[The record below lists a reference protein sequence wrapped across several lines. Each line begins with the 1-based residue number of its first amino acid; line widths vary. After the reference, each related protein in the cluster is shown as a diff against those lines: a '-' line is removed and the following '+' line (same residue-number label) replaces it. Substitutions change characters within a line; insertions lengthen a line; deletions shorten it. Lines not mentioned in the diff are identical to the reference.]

1 MCIDNLKCY
10 ECDKDVTL
18 LTSIFVYCDTPV
30 CNECLKKNYYFCEE
44 EKRYRHNNVEKN
56 IYENKQVCIFC
67 LNNLKKGLKHH
78 CYTPENIV
86 FLHKQDESR
95 ENNLHIGIELE
106 IQGSNI
112 NNLVLFNKEVKK
124 QYSDYFYLKADGSLN
139 EYGVEIVSYPM
150 TCNYIEHNDIWKK
163 LFKTIQKHN
172 MNNTENCGLHFHLD
186 KTYFT
191 DDNIKVIDY
200 IVNTF
205 YEKIM
210 DLTGRDEYEL
220 RDYAALQFK
229 KENEWGTRIYNRYSA
244 VNLENENTIEL
255 RFCKSTDDYD
265 VFIERL
271 KLILIIVNIAKQYS
285 FKEVL
290 KFTNIDIHRFFRIIA

>member
-1 MCIDNLKCY
+1 MY
-10 ECDKDVTL
+10 
-18 LTSIFVYCDTPV
+18 F
-30 CNECLKKNYYFCEE
+30 YY
-44 EKRYRHNNVEKN
+44 HNNKSKVQFNYKHKQCHECSIN
-56 IYENKQVCIFC
+56 IE
-67 LNNLKKGLKHH
+67 KGLKHH

-106 IQGSNI
+106 IQGNEFDQM
-112 NNLVLFNKEVKK
+112 LLFNQEIKK

-172 MNNTENCGLHFHLD
+172 MNDTENCGLHFHLD

-210 DLTGRDEYEL
+210 DVTGRDEYEL

-290 KFTNIDIHRFFRIIA
+290 KFTNTDIHSFFRIIA